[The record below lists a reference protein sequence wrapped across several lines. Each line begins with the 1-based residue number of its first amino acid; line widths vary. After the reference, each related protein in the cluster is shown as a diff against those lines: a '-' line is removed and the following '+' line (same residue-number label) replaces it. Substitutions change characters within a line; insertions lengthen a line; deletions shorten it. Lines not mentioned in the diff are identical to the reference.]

1 MNANDYKKIFQD
13 VLLDK
18 PHCILG
24 KKGIDDNQGFIKH
37 VQDLLKKHKIIK
49 IKLLKTALHGESV
62 ENIAKKI
69 VDNTGSHLLDLR
81 GRTLIISQHSV
92 NIH

>member
-1 MNANDYKKIFQD
+1 MNANDYKKRFQE
-13 VLLDK
+13 VLLNK

-24 KKGIDDNQGFIKH
+24 KKGIDDNEGFIKH

-49 IKLLKTALHGESV
+49 IKLLKTALHGEIV
-62 ENIAKKI
+62 EDIAQKI
-69 VDNTGSHLLDLR
+69 ADNTDSYLLDLR
-81 GRTLIISQHSV
+81 GKIIIISKHPV

>member
-1 MNANDYKKIFQD
+1 MNSNDYKKMFQD

-24 KKGIDDNQGFIKH
+24 KKGINHNEGFIKH

-62 ENIAKKI
+62 EQIAQTI
-69 VDNTGSHLLDLR
+69 ADSTDSYLLDLR
-81 GRTLIISQHSV
+81 GRTVIISKYPV